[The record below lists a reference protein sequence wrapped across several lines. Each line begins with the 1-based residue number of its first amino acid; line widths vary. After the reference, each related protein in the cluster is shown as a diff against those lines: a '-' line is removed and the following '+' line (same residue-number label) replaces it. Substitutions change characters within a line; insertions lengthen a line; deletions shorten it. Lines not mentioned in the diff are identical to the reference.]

1 MAFVHRDFLGLA
13 DYASDEIR
21 FLIGRAL
28 DAKRGKRLP
37 SLAGKTLAAIFFNP
51 SLRTRL
57 SFQIAMDR
65 LGGRAILVN
74 AGSDLWAL
82 EFDEGA
88 VMDGATSEHV
98 KEAARVLDRY
108 VDALAIRAF
117 PMFRSWDQDRGDTV
131 IRSFAREARVP
142 VINME
147 SAMEH
152 PCQGLA
158 DAVTIT
164 ERLGTTTARPFC
176 LTWAWHPKALPLA
189 VPHSA
194 LLAAAHLGMEVR
206 LACPPGYEPDS
217 ETLAKVKELAVGGG
231 GGLEIFHD
239 QAAAIKGAQ
248 VVYAKSWASIAR
260 WGDAEAEKAARKELR
275 GWQVTGRAMETT
287 AEGFFMHCLHVR
299 RNVVVADEVLDGPA
313 CAVYDE
319 AENRIWAQMAVL
331 SAVVGR

>member
-1 MAFVHRDFLGLA
+1 MSFANRDFLGLA
-13 DYASDEIR
+13 DYAPDEVR

-74 AGSDLWAL
+74 AGSEVWAI
-82 EFDEGA
+82 EYGDGA
-88 VMDGATSEHV
+88 VMDGDTSEHV

-117 PMFRSWDQDRGDTV
+117 PQFKSWDRDREDVV
-131 IRSFAREARVP
+131 IRSFAREAKVP

-147 SAMEH
+147 SAIEH

-158 DAVTIT
+158 DAVTIA
-164 ERLGTTTARPFC
+164 ERLGETKGRPFC

-206 LACPPGYEPDS
+206 LACPPGYEPDPDVLGKVK
-217 ETLAKVKELAVGGG
+217 TLAADSGGG
-231 GGLEIFHD
+231 FQTFHD
-239 QAAAIKGAQ
+239 QAKAIKGAR

-260 WGDAEAEKAARKELR
+260 WGDAEAEKAARKDLR
-275 GWQVTGRAMETT
+275 AWQVTGKSMRTT
-287 AEGFFMHCLHVR
+287 ADGFFMHCLPVR

>member
-1 MAFVHRDFLGLA
+1 MSFANRDFLGLA
-13 DYASDEIR
+13 DYAPDEVR

-28 DAKRGKRLP
+28 DAKRGKRLQ
-37 SLAGKTLAAIFFNP
+37 SLAGKMLAAIFFNP

-65 LGGRAILVN
+65 LGGRSILVN
-74 AGSDLWAL
+74 AGSELWAI
-82 EFDEGA
+82 EYGDGA
-88 VMDGATSEHV
+88 VMDGDTSEHV

-117 PMFRSWDQDRGDTV
+117 PQFKSWDHDREDTV
-131 IRSFAREARVP
+131 IRSFAREAKAP

-147 SAMEH
+147 SAIEH

-158 DAVTIT
+158 DAVTIV
-164 ERLGTTTARPFC
+164 ERLGETKARPFC
-176 LTWAWHPKALPLA
+176 LSWAWHPKALPLA

-206 LACPPGYEPDS
+206 LACPPGYEPDP
-217 ETLAKVKELAVGGG
+217 EVLGKVKALAADGGG
-231 GGLEIFHD
+231 GFETYHD
-239 QAAAIKGAQ
+239 QAKAIKGAQ
-248 VVYAKSWASIAR
+248 VVYAKSWASIAH
-260 WGDAEAEKAARKELR
+260 WGDAEAEKAARKDLR
-275 GWQVTGRAMETT
+275 AWQVTGKAMRTT
-287 AEGFFMHCLHVR
+287 AKGFFMHCLPVR

-331 SAVVGR
+331 SAVLGR

>member
-1 MAFVHRDFLGLA
+1 MSFANRDFLGLA
-13 DYASDEIR
+13 DYATAEIR
-21 FLIGRAL
+21 FLIARAL
-28 DAKRGKRLP
+28 EAKRKKPLP

-65 LGGRAILVN
+65 LGGRSILVN
-74 AGSDLWAL
+74 AGSELWAI
-82 EFDEGA
+82 EYRDRI
-88 VMDGATSEHV
+88 VMDGDTTEHV

-117 PMFRSWDQDRGDTV
+117 PPFKTWEEDRKDTV
-131 IRSFAREARVP
+131 IQAFAHEAKVP

-147 SAMEH
+147 SALEH

-158 DAVTIT
+158 DAVTVV
-164 ERLGTTTARPFC
+164 ERLGETKARPFC
-176 LTWAWHPKALPLA
+176 LSWAWHPKALPLA

-206 LACPPGYEPDS
+206 LACPPGYEPDPGILGKVRA
-217 ETLAKVKELAVGGG
+217 LADDNGGS
-231 GGLEIFHD
+231 FATYHD
-239 QAAAIKGAQ
+239 QAEAVAGAE
-248 VVYAKSWASIAR
+248 VVYAKSWASIEC
-260 WGDAEAEKAARKELR
+260 WGNAEAEKLKRKDLR
-275 GWQVTGRAMETT
+275 AWQVTGNLMATT
-287 AEGFFMHCLHVR
+287 KNACFMHCLPVR

-331 SAVVGR
+331 SAVLGW